1 MSSKQTPLEQQYF
14 QIKAQHPDKILFF
27 RMGDFYEM
35 FGRDAE
41 IAAPILGIALTSRA
55 HGKST
60 RMPLAGVPY
69 HAAEKYLAQLVRA
82 GHKVAVC
89 EQTEDPKQ
97 AKGLVR
103 REVIEIITP
112 GTVTVDGALTETQD
126 QMIAALSLRDNEA
139 GLAALDLS
147 TGRVLFYQAELSQ
160 VLERLEV
167 LEPCELL
174 LADDLDDEIAGR
186 LGNLKAALTNLEA
199 WRFQPA
205 DAAERV
211 RKYYEVQSLEA
222 FGLGETE
229 LATGAL
235 GALLGYLEEVKFGIP
250 RHLAA
255 PRLLA
260 EAGHMYL
267 DPATL
272 HNLEVLQPSATTV
285 KEHSLLGL
293 LDHCHTAG
301 GKRLLARWLQAPLRQ
316 LEAIVARH
324 DAVAQLLASQP
335 LRDEFAAKL
344 SELADLERLAGK
356 LGYRKAG
363 PRDLVHLK
371 DSLLR
376 LPALRKKLSQL
387 TANLLL
393 EIGAELPELSDIA
406 ERIETALRDEVPYMT
421 GNGSLI
427 REGFSEDLDRLKAS
441 IKEAVDY
448 IAGLQE
454 HLRAETEIPSL
465 KVGYNRVFGYYI
477 EVTRAHQDKVPDY
490 FIRKQTLVNA
500 ERYITTEMKE
510 REELIVAAEEKINRL
525 EEDIFLALR
534 AEVATAVDRIALAG
548 RLISR
553 LDVLL
558 SFAEASHQS
567 HYTRPMLDESQT
579 LDIREGRHPIIERV
593 LARGEFVANDTL
605 LTSDDEQLQ
614 LLTGPNMAGKST
626 YLRQVGLLVI
636 MAQAGCFVPAREARI
651 GLVDRVFTRVG
662 ASDRL
667 ALGESTFLVEMNET
681 SRILANA
688 TPQSLILLDEVGRG
702 TSTYDGLAI
711 AWALCETLHSDQNLR
726 ARTIFATHFH
736 ELTRLAELFPR
747 IRNYQVRVR
756 RWQDQ
761 IVFLRQVVPGGC
773 DDSFGIEVA
782 RLAGVPQSL
791 TDRARQILH
800 QLERGQFD
808 PVRGSRKLKAAD
820 PNQLGLFG
828 RQVSKVAKKL
838 TDLELDHL
846 TPLDALNLLAELK
859 ADAEEEN
866 GATD

>member
-1 MSSKQTPLEQQYF
+1 MTEKQTPLEQQYY

-35 FGRDAE
+35 FGHDAE
-41 IAAPILGIALTSRA
+41 LAAPILGIALTSRA

-103 REVIEIITP
+103 REVVEVITP
-112 GTVTVDGALTETQD
+112 GTITVEGALSETQE
-126 QMIAALSLRDNEA
+126 QMIAALAVRDNSA

-167 LEPCELL
+167 VDPSELL
-174 LADDLDDEIAGR
+174 LAEDLDDELASR
-186 LGNLKAALTNLEA
+186 LENTPAAITALES
-199 WRFQPA
+199 WRYQIS
-205 DAAERV
+205 DASERV
-211 RKYYEVQSLEA
+211 RKYYNVQSLEA
-222 FGLGETE
+222 FGLGEAE
-229 LATGAL
+229 LAAAAL
-235 GALLGYLEEVKFGIP
+235 GVLLGYLDEVKFGVP
-250 RHLAA
+250 DHLTA
-255 PRLLA
+255 PRMLA
-260 EAGHMYL
+260 EPASMYL

-272 HNLEVLQPSATTV
+272 RNLEILLPSATQV
-285 KEHSLLGL
+285 REHSLLGL
-293 LDHCHTAG
+293 LDHCRTAG

-316 LEAIVARH
+316 VQLISERH
-324 DAVAQLLASQP
+324 DAVQQLTDSQP
-335 LRDEFAAKL
+335 LREELGKAL
-344 SELADLERLAGK
+344 SDIADLERLAGK
-356 LGYRKAG
+356 LGYRKAN
-363 PRDLVHLK
+363 PKDLIHLK

-376 LPALRKKLSQL
+376 LPLLAKRLTQL
-387 TANLLL
+387 TAKLL
-393 EIGAELPELSDIA
+393 IELGQEMPDLADIA
-406 ERIETALRDEVPYMT
+406 TMIETALRDDAPYVAS
-421 GNGSLI
+421 NGSLI
-427 REGFSEDLDRLKAS
+427 REGYSAELDQLKGS

-448 IAGLQE
+448 IAGLQQ
-454 HLRAETEIPSL
+454 HLRDETEIPSL

-477 EVTRAHQDKVPDY
+477 EVTKTHLEKVPDH
-490 FIRKQTLVNA
+490 FVRKQTLVNA

-525 EEDIFLALR
+525 EEDIFLQLR
-534 AEVATAVDRIALAG
+534 DQVAGAVDRIAGAG
-548 RLISR
+548 RLVSK

-558 SFAEASHQS
+558 SFAEASHRH
-567 HYTRPMLDESQT
+567 HYTRPQLSDSQS
-579 LDIREGRHPIIERV
+579 LRIIEGRHPIIENV
-593 LARGEFVANDTL
+593 LSRGDFVANDTIL
-605 LTSDDEQLQ
+605 DTEDQQLQ

-626 YLRQVGLLVI
+626 YLRQVGLIVI
-636 MAQAGCFVPAREARI
+636 MAQVGCFVPAREAEI
-651 GLVDRVFTRVG
+651 GVVDRVFTRVG

-711 AWALCETLHSDQNLR
+711 AWALCETLHGETRLR

-736 ELTRLAELFPR
+736 ELTRLAELYPR
-747 IRNYQVRVR
+747 IKNYQVRVR

-761 IVFLRQVVPGGC
+761 VIFLRQVVPGGC

-791 TDRARQILH
+791 TERARQILQ
-800 QLERGQFD
+800 QLEKGQFE
-808 PVRGSRKLKAAD
+808 PTRGGRKPKPAD
-820 PNQLGLFG
+820 PNQLGLF
-828 RQVSKVAKKL
+828 RENLSLVVRRLAKL
-838 TDLELDHL
+838 DLDQL
-846 TPLDALNLLAELK
+846 TPLEALNLIAELK
-859 ADAEEEN
+859 REAEEEN
-866 GATD
+866 GNAG